1 MESAYWIAWIVLY
14 AFGIGLIA
22 LFVYP
27 LRRRFYLAFFV
38 GSMGV
43 FWMLVPIP
51 FNDVHWAPLFITLTF
66 QLFLDPAANYALS
79 ATAATVGTFTILA
92 ATIVLYG
99 FNLGYRHVVEF
110 THRRLRSMRRYRP
123 SDQSASEID
132 ESSND
137 ADETSKVS
145 REIDDP
151 QERT

>member
-22 LFVYP
+22 LIVYP

-110 THRRLRSMRRYRP
+110 MHRRLRSIRRYRP
-123 SDQSASEID
+123 SGQSTSEID

-151 QERT
+151 QERR

>member
-123 SDQSASEID
+123 SGQSASEMD
-132 ESSND
+132 ESNND
-137 ADETSKVS
+137 VDETSKVS
-145 REIDDP
+145 REIDDL
-151 QERT
+151 QERR